1 MIAIGSMKIIIDQRE
16 RNPDIINCLEKTGI
30 DIERKTLPV
39 GDYVVSNRICIER
52 KTISDFESSLINGR
66 LFDQIERLKQAY
78 EFPIVLIEGN
88 IEEFRLG
95 LKQIIGA
102 IISIYINYKIEV
114 IFCFTN
120 FETAEV
126 IANIIKKEQENKDN
140 EPSLKGSFKAHS
152 DNQIQEYIVGNLP
165 GIGPKLAKKLLIKFK
180 NIKNLA
186 NADVDE
192 LTKIDKIGK
201 IKAKKIHEIINKNY
215 AESDKR

>member
-1 MIAIGSMKIIIDQRE
+1 MKIIIDQRE
-16 RNPDIINCLEKTGI
+16 RNSDIINCLEKTGI

-102 IISIYINYKIEV
+102 II
-114 IFCFTN
+114 
-120 FETAEV
+120 
-126 IANIIKKEQENKDN
+126 
-140 EPSLKGSFKAHS
+140 
-152 DNQIQEYIVGNLP
+152 
-165 GIGPKLAKKLLIKFK
+165 
-180 NIKNLA
+180 
-186 NADVDE
+186 
-192 LTKIDKIGK
+192 
-201 IKAKKIHEIINKNY
+201 
-215 AESDKR
+215 